1 VFAHD
6 RATLRSGKNRL
17 RRQPGQSAPQKDL
30 FMAAS
35 FSITRVTAFW
45 GRLNSSFWFV
55 PTVMAVAAV
64 ALSYLLIEVDALRGV
79 DQTDDPS
86 AIFTFGPEGA
96 RAILSVIASSMITV
110 ASLIFSITMLS
121 LQLASS
127 QFGPRVIG
135 NFMRDRS
142 NQIVLGT
149 FIATFLYCLFVL
161 RSVRGIEG
169 SSFVPHLA
177 VAFGVL
183 LAAASVAVLIYFIHH
198 IATSIRVETLLA
210 NLAEDGCAAVDRLF
224 PERLGHAP
232 GGETDMQRLPGHF
245 DRSSRQIAADS
256 GGYVQN
262 VGTEVLMRLATEH
275 DLVLRIDAPPGQF
288 VTKGACV
295 ISAYPRDLVSD
306 ETCEDLRGAVVIGR
320 NRTSRQD
327 LEFAIRRI
335 VELAQRALSPGIN
348 DPTTALYCIDRLG
361 EVIGRLASRDIPS
374 PMRSDTHG
382 QLRVVTDV
390 VRLEDIVC
398 RAFAA
403 IARYGITDADVVAR
417 LVQTLA
423 GLETSLP
430 FAARGAIAAFREQ
443 VLKASEG
450 AEIQGFDRKILSDFL
465 NADRK

>member
-1 VFAHD
+1 
-6 RATLRSGKNRL
+6 
-17 RRQPGQSAPQKDL
+17 
-30 FMAAS
+30 MAAS
-35 FSITRVTAFW
+35 FSGTRVTAFW

-64 ALSYLLIEVDALRGV
+64 ALSFLLIEIDALNDA
-79 DQTDDPS
+79 DQIDDPS
-86 AIFTFGPEGA
+86 APFAFGPEGA

-149 FIATFLYCLFVL
+149 FISTFLYCLFVL
-161 RSVRGIEG
+161 RSVRGMEG

-177 VAFGVL
+177 VGFGVL
-183 LAAASVAVLIYFIHH
+183 MAAASVAVLIYFIHH

-210 NLAEDGCAAVDRLF
+210 NLANEGCGAVDRLF
-224 PERLGHAP
+224 PERIGRGP
-232 GGETDMQRLPGHF
+232 GQEMDMLTMQRLPDNF
-245 DRSSRQIAADS
+245 DDDNRQIAADS

-262 VGTEVLMRLATEH
+262 IGADVLMQLASEH

-295 ISAYPRDLVSD
+295 ITAYPRDRVSD
-306 ETCEDLRGAVVIGR
+306 EVREDLRGAVVIGR
-320 NRTSRQD
+320 ERTPHQD

-335 VELAQRALSPGIN
+335 VELAQRSLSPGIN

-361 EVIGRLASRDIPS
+361 EVLGRLASRDIPAA
-374 PMRSDTHG
+374 MRLDQNG
-382 QLRVVTDV
+382 GLRVVTEV
-390 VRLEDIVC
+390 VLMEEVAC

-403 IARYGITDADVVAR
+403 IARYGITDADVVIR
-417 LVQTLA
+417 LVGTLA
-423 GLETSLP
+423 TLETSVP
-430 FAARGAIAAFREQ
+430 DAARIALAEFRAQ
-443 VLKASEG
+443 VISASEG
-450 AEIQGFDRKILSDFL
+450 PALHGFDRKILSKLKDA
-465 NADRK
+465 NREQS

>member
-1 VFAHD
+1 
-6 RATLRSGKNRL
+6 LRNAEQIDEKN
-17 RRQPGQSAPQKDL
+17 
-30 FMAAS
+30 
-35 FSITRVTAFW
+35 
-45 GRLNSSFWFV
+45 
-55 PTVMAVAAV
+55 
-64 ALSYLLIEVDALRGV
+64 AL
-79 DQTDDPS
+79 
-86 AIFTFGPEGA
+86 FTFGPEGA

-135 NFMRDRS
+135 NFMGDRS

-169 SSFVPHLA
+169 LSFVPHLA

-183 LAAASVAVLIYFIHH
+183 MAAASVAVLIYFIHH

-210 NLAEDGCAAVDRLF
+210 NLADEGCAAVDRLF

-232 GGETDMQRLPGHF
+232 VGETDKTALQRMPDDFEGE
-245 DRSSRQIAADS
+245 SRQIAADS

-262 VGTEVLMRLATEH
+262 IGTDVVMQIAIKH
-275 DLVLRIDAPPGQF
+275 DLVLRIDAPPGRF

-295 ISAYPRDLVSD
+295 ITAYPRDRVTD
-306 ETCEDLRGAVVIGR
+306 GIDEDLRGAVVIGR
-320 NRTSRQD
+320 DRTPRQD

-335 VELAQRALSPGIN
+335 VELAQRSLSPGIN

-361 EVIGRLASRDIPS
+361 EVLGRLAERDIPG
-374 PMRSDTHG
+374 PMRLDKTG
-382 QLRVVTDV
+382 QLRAVTEIVLLQDV
-390 VRLEDIVC
+390 AC

-403 IARYGITDADVVAR
+403 IARYAMNDADVVIRLVETIAR
-417 LVQTLA
+417 LETAFPLA
-423 GLETSLP
+423 ERL
-430 FAARGAIAAFREQ
+430 AIAKFRGQ
-443 VLKASEG
+443 VLAASQSP
-450 AEIQGFDRKILSDFL
+450 AVHQFDREILSDHL
-465 NADRK
+465 DTSR